1 MTIHAP
7 TRSSGPSHDDTD
19 VENDDVG
26 SDAAEDFVRRHPGV
40 VKFARVGWAAKGVV
54 YLLTG
59 ILAFTIAA
67 DPFGSQ
73 SDGSSGQADPS
84 GAVATIARQ
93 PFGTILMWT
102 MAAGLFLYAAWRI
115 VTVLIPADIDG
126 HSILRRIGY
135 TVSAATYVLLG
146 VTAISL
152 ATKPGSS
159 GGGEDGSSQDSQ
171 VTKVT
176 RSVMEWPAGRWLVGL
191 AGIVVIGVACYFLYK
206 AISASFE
213 KELEHRSIG
222 PFSWNAVRTAGRIGW
237 FGRAAMMALI
247 GVFVRCCDPVRS
259 RRGVDSTTRSGAW
272 STTTSAWCSSWW
284 SPPASRSTAPS
295 ACSPPRLARSWPP
308 TRTRWRHERDHH
320 VVRLPLRRA

>member
-19 VENDDVG
+19 VKNDDVG

-115 VTVLIPADIDG
+115 VTVLLPADVDG

-146 VTAISL
+146 ITAISL

-159 GGGEDGSSQDSQ
+159 SGGEDGSSQDSQ

-222 PFSWNAVRTAGRIGW
+222 PFSWKAVRTAGRIGW

-247 GVFVRCCDPVRS
+247 GVFVARAAIQFDPDEARGLDDS
-259 RRGVDSTTRSGAW
+259 LRRVVDNDLGMVLVVVVAAGLTLYGAF
-272 STTTSAWCSSWW
+272 CVL
-284 SPPASRSTAPS
+284 TAP
-295 ACSPPRLARSWPP
+295 ARK
-308 TRTRWRHERDHH
+308 
-320 VVRLPLRRA
+320 VVATDEDTVAS

>member
-115 VTVLIPADIDG
+115 VTVLLPADVDG

-146 VTAISL
+146 ITAISL

-159 GGGEDGSSQDSQ
+159 SGGEDGSSQDSQ

-222 PFSWNAVRTAGRIGW
+222 PFSWKAVRTAGRIGW

-247 GVFVRCCDPVRS
+247 GVFVARAAIQFDPDEARGLDDS
-259 RRGVDSTTRSGAW
+259 LRRVVDNDLGMVLVVVVAAGLTLYGAF
-272 STTTSAWCSSWW
+272 CVL
-284 SPPASRSTAPS
+284 TAP
-295 ACSPPRLARSWPP
+295 ARK
-308 TRTRWRHERDHH
+308 
-320 VVRLPLRRA
+320 VVATDEDTVAS

>member
-1 MTIHAP
+1 MTVHAP
-7 TRSSGPSHDDTD
+7 TRSSDPSHDDTD

-115 VTVLIPADIDG
+115 VTVLLPADVDG

-159 GGGEDGSSQDSQ
+159 SGGEDGSSQDSQ

-176 RSVMEWPAGRWLVGL
+176 RSVMEWPAGRWLIGL

-222 PFSWNAVRTAGRIGW
+222 PFSWKAVRTAGRIGW

-247 GVFVRCCDPVRS
+247 GVFVARAAIQFDPDEARGLGDS
-259 RRGVDSTTRSGAW
+259 LRRVVDNDLGMVLVVVVAAGLTLYGAF
-272 STTTSAWCSSWW
+272 CVL
-284 SPPASRSTAPS
+284 TAP
-295 ACSPPRLARSWPP
+295 ARK
-308 TRTRWRHERDHH
+308 
-320 VVRLPLRRA
+320 VVATDEDTVAS